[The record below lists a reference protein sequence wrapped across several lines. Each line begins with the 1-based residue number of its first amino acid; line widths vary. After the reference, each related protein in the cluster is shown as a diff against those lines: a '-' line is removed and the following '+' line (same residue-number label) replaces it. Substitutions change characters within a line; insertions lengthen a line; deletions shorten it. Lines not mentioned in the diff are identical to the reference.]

1 MKNLEK
7 VKLAIIGGTGFEE
20 LLRNPRPLQIKTPYG
35 LVKSLCVGKVAE
47 QEIVFLPRHGLRHS
61 VPPHMIN
68 YRANIYALYKI
79 GVERIVATNAV
90 GAIDKNIRP
99 GDVVIPHDF
108 IDFTKHRCGTF
119 YDKAPVTHV
128 DVSQPYC
135 PEIRRLL
142 VDTAKKNELNAW
154 EHGVLACTEGPRYE
168 TPAEIEMFRHDGCDI
183 VGMTAF
189 PEVVLA
195 RELELC
201 YASICYVSNR
211 AAGMQERLT
220 VSELSEISKQAL
232 PKIKKVLT
240 ETVRCLPIKRHGL
253 CVCAT
258 ALRNAR
264 FK

>member
-1 MKNLEK
+1 MEK
-7 VKLAIIGGTGFEE
+7 TKLAIIGGTGFEK
-20 LLRNPRPLQIKTPYG
+20 LCKAVKTLKIKTPYG
-35 LVKSLCVGKVAE
+35 LVESLFVGEIAE
-47 QEIVFLPRHGLRHS
+47 HRAIFLLRHGLDHS
-61 VPPHMIN
+61 VPPHMVN

-90 GAIDKNIRP
+90 GAIDNDIHP
-99 GDVVIPHDF
+99 GDVVVPHDF
-108 IDFTKHRCGTF
+108 IDFTKHRCSTF
-119 YDKAPVTHV
+119 YDEAPVTHI

-142 VDTAKKNELNAW
+142 IDTAKKNGLNVW
-154 EHGVLACTEGPRYE
+154 DHGVLVCTEGPRYE
-168 TPAEIEMFRHDGCDI
+168 TPAEIEMLRHAGCDI

-220 VSELSEISKQAL
+220 VSELSEISKQTI
-232 PKIKKVLT
+232 PKIEKALT
-240 ETVRCLPIKRHGL
+240 ETAKRLPTKRHEL
-253 CVCAT
+253 CAT
-258 ALRNAR
+258 ALKNAR